1 MPPTA
6 EGVTTTAGRAGRR
19 LPTLIRH
26 LRVLRAV
33 GEAVNSTLDLEQVI
47 ERSLEALTRVTRH
60 EISSLH
66 LLSSDGA
73 RLLLRGDRGLS
84 ERLRAINRVLPMGA
98 GLIGGVAASGLPR
111 RVQDVARVKDL
122 LPADA
127 DPHAPYTVYKAD
139 VSYFSGKLEDYE
151 YPAAEVQKALEELP
165 QVNLAA

>member
-47 ERSLEALTRVTRH
+47 ERSLEALTRVTGH

-66 LLSSDGA
+66 LISSDGA

-84 ERLRAINRVLPMGA
+84 ERLRAINGVLPMGA
-98 GLIGGVAASGLPR
+98 GLIGGVASSGLPR

-122 LPADA
+122 LPAARDVVAA
-127 DPHAPYTVYKAD
+127 DGIRGFVCVPIRARQRVLGTLSLGRPVPSRLTSARP
-139 VSYFSGKLEDYE
+139 L
-151 YPAAEVQKALEELP
+151 
-165 QVNLAA
+165 